1 MWLVPR
7 KFDLNVP
14 SSSIKTASI
23 AQMGSKIINV
33 IVQLVITMVL
43 ARLLTPAEYG
53 TVAVLTAFAGIFS
66 ILADGGI
73 AAAIVQ
79 SQDLDEDDYRR
90 LFFLSLLIG
99 IVLTLGFCAL
109 SVGVAWFYGD
119 AVYVPLG
126 CLMSLGVLFNSLN
139 MVPNGML
146 IKERKYNLIA
156 VRLVVC
162 TTVVGAV
169 AILLAFL
176 GFGCYAI
183 VMNTVLTSL
192 FILLWNLAG
201 TRLKMSAGDVRGVVR
216 KVGSFSAFNLGSSLI
231 GWFAN
236 NADSLIV
243 GKLFGAEELGYYNKA
258 YNLYAYPL
266 NILTIPITSTLL
278 PFLAPLQG
286 DRDALYRKFMGI
298 FRRISFLS
306 ALCTAWMSVC
316 AAEVIVI
323 LYGETWVP
331 AIPLL
336 TTLSFAVYSRG
347 INGSFGAL
355 LTAKGR
361 SDLLMLSTGVNTVV
375 TVGMIALGG
384 VMGSVESLATCVSIA
399 YNLEIIA
406 PALLCSKKCLDMGF
420 WRFFSRLVP
429 DIVSVLAVIGL
440 SSLIPWDIQN
450 VFLSAS
456 VKTLFVGCA
465 MVGIRVLLG
474 ELFWREGI
482 STILPR

>member
-1 MWLVPR
+1 MLR
-7 KFDLNVP
+7 KFDLNAP

-23 AQMGSKIINV
+23 AQMGSKVINV
-33 IVQLVITMVL
+33 AVQLVITMVL

-53 TVAVLTAFAGIFS
+53 TVAVLAAFAGIFS
-66 ILADGGI
+66 ILADAGI

-79 SQDLDEDDYRR
+79 SQDLDEADYGR

-109 SVGVAWFYGD
+109 SVGIAWFYGD
-119 AVYVPLG
+119 AAYVPLG
-126 CLMSLGVLFNSLN
+126 CLMSLGVLFDSLN

-201 TRLKMSAGDVRGVVR
+201 THLRMSVGDVRGVVR

-266 NILTIPITSTLL
+266 NILTAPITSTLL
-278 PFLAPLQG
+278 PFLAPLQD
-286 DRDALYRKFMGI
+286 DRDALYRKFVSI

-306 ALCTAWMSVC
+306 ALCAAWMNVC
-316 AAEVIVI
+316 AAEVITI
-323 LYGETWVP
+323 LYGETWAP

-336 TTLSFAVYSRG
+336 TILSFAVYSRG
-347 INGSFGAL
+347 INGAFGAL

-375 TVGMIALGG
+375 TVAMIALGG
-384 VMGSVESLATCVSIA
+384 ALGSVESLASCVAIA
-399 YNLEIIA
+399 YNLEIIM
-406 PALLCSKKCLDMGF
+406 PVLLCARKCLDMGF

-429 DIVSVLAVIGL
+429 DMATAIVVIALA
-440 SSLIPWDIQN
+440 SLVPWGIQN
-450 VFLSAS
+450 VFLSA
-456 VKTLFVGCA
+456 VAKTIFVGCA
-465 MVGIRVLLG
+465 MVGVRVLLG
-474 ELFWREGI
+474 EIIWREGI

>member
-1 MWLVPR
+1 MRLVPR
-7 KFDLNVP
+7 KFDLNAP

-231 GWFAN
+231 GWFAS

-266 NILTIPITSTLL
+266 NILTTPITSTLL
-278 PFLAPLQG
+278 PFLAPLQ
-286 DRDALYRKFMGI
+286 DDKDALYCKFVSI

-306 ALCTAWMSVC
+306 ALCTAWMNVC
-316 AAEVIVI
+316 AVEVITI
-323 LYGETWVP
+323 LYGEAWAS

-336 TTLSFAVYSRG
+336 TILSFAVYSRG
-347 INGSFGAL
+347 INGPFAAL

-361 SDLLMLSTGVNTVV
+361 SDLLMLSTGVNTAV
-375 TVGMIALGG
+375 TVLMIVLGG
-384 VMGSVESLATCVSIA
+384 ALGSVESLATCVAIA
-399 YNLEIIA
+399 YNLEIIM
-406 PALLCSKKCLDMGF
+406 PVLLCARKCLDMGF

-429 DIVSVLAVIGL
+429 DTIAIVAVIAL
-440 SSLIPWDIQN
+440 ASLVPWDIRN
-450 VFLSAS
+450 VFLSAIM
-456 VKTLFVGCA
+456 KTIYVGGA
-465 MVGIRVLLG
+465 MVGIRVALG
-474 ELFWREGI
+474 ELLWHEGI

>member
-1 MWLVPR
+1 MLR
-7 KFDLNVP
+7 KFDLNAP

-23 AQMGSKIINV
+23 AQMGSKVINV
-33 IVQLVITMVL
+33 AVQLVITMVL

-53 TVAVLTAFAGIFS
+53 TVAVLAAFAGIFS
-66 ILADGGI
+66 ILADAGI

-79 SQDLDEDDYRR
+79 SQDLDEADYGR

-109 SVGVAWFYGD
+109 SVGIAWFYGD
-119 AVYVPLG
+119 AAYVPLG
-126 CLMSLGVLFNSLN
+126 CLMSLGVLFDSLN

-169 AILLAFL
+169 ALLLAFL

-201 TRLKMSAGDVRGVVR
+201 THLRMSVGDVRGVVR

-266 NILTIPITSTLL
+266 NILTAPITSTLL
-278 PFLAPLQG
+278 PFLAPLQD
-286 DRDALYRKFMGI
+286 DRDALYRKFVSI

-306 ALCTAWMSVC
+306 ALCAAWMNVC
-316 AAEVIVI
+316 AAEVITI
-323 LYGETWVP
+323 LYGETWAP

-336 TTLSFAVYSRG
+336 TILSFAVYSRG

-375 TVGMIALGG
+375 TVAMIALGG
-384 VMGSVESLATCVSIA
+384 ALGSVESLASCVAIA
-399 YNLEIIA
+399 YNLEIIM
-406 PALLCSKKCLDMGF
+406 PVLLCARKCLDMGF

-429 DIVSVLAVIGL
+429 DMATAIVVIALA
-440 SSLIPWDIQN
+440 SLVPWGIQN
-450 VFLSAS
+450 VFLSA
-456 VKTLFVGCA
+456 VAKTIFVGCA
-465 MVGIRVLLG
+465 MVGVRVLLG
-474 ELFWREGI
+474 EIIWREGI